1 MNRMFPTSPSWNV
14 RYQWLSLRSWASF
27 LTTSYI
33 TLASVDVYV
42 LLETTNHLLRLLDE
56 VGYYFLVIFDVIA
69 LAKIYLGENKVRKYE
84 KEIVDDNLIL
94 SKTDTKFIKR

>member
-1 MNRMFPTSPSWNV
+1 MC
-14 RYQWLSLRSWASF
+14 YQWLSLLSGASF
-27 LTTSYI
+27 SATSNI
-33 TLASVDVYV
+33 TPASVDVYV
-42 LLETTNHLLRLLDE
+42 LLETTNHLLRLPDE

-69 LAKIYLGENKVRKYE
+69 LAKIYRGKNKVRKYE

>member
-1 MNRMFPTSPSWNV
+1 MCAISGYPYCRGLIFG
-14 RYQWLSLRSWASF
+14 
-27 LTTSYI
+27 TSYI

-56 VGYYFLVIFDVIA
+56 VGYYFLVIFDIIA
-69 LAKIYLGENKVRKYE
+69 LAKIYRGENMVRKYE

>member
-1 MNRMFPTSPSWNV
+1 MCAISGYPYCRGLIFD
-14 RYQWLSLRSWASF
+14 
-27 LTTSYI
+27 TSYI

-56 VGYYFLVIFDVIA
+56 VGYYFLVIFYVIA
-69 LAKIYLGENKVRKYE
+69 LAKIYRGKNKVRKYE

-94 SKTDTKFIKR
+94 SKTNTKFIKR